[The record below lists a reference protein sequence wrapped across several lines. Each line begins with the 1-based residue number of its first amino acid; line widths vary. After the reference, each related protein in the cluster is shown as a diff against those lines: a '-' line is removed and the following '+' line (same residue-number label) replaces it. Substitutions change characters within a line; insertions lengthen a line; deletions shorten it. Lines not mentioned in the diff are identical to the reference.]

1 MPTRSITTTPSNAV
15 RPGYQPSG
23 GTQRITG
30 ITEWATRSRSVRLC
44 RQRLGAT
51 MVRPCRITRWFG
63 ILVHLRPNECPTG
76 TSHRDG
82 ERDDGTCDAVM
93 VPGPVAFS

>member
-1 MPTRSITTTPSNAV
+1 
-15 RPGYQPSG
+15 
-23 GTQRITG
+23 
-30 ITEWATRSRSVRLC
+30 
-44 RQRLGAT
+44 

-93 VPGPVAFS
+93 VPGPGGLFLGPEPERGGDGCWLAIERALAET

>member
-1 MPTRSITTTPSNAV
+1 
-15 RPGYQPSG
+15 
-23 GTQRITG
+23 
-30 ITEWATRSRSVRLC
+30 
-44 RQRLGAT
+44 